1 MEEKIE
7 ILIRY
12 GEADTNRR
20 LHFFLEFPDL
30 RSAFQ
35 EIERKDLAAQMA
47 FRSLCGRHKKEK
59 RSQLLTL
66 LNRIMETRVLK
77 NLKKTLRPYDYGD
90 VVKLIK

>member
-12 GEADTNRR
+12 GEADPNRR
-20 LHFFLEFPDL
+20 LHFFLEFPEL

-35 EIERKDLAAQMA
+35 EIERKDLVAQMA
-47 FRSLCGRHKKEK
+47 SRSLCGRHNKGK

-66 LNRIMETRVLK
+66 LSRIIEIRVLK
-77 NLKKTLRPYDYGD
+77 NLKKSSRPYGYGD
-90 VVKLIK
+90 VATDT